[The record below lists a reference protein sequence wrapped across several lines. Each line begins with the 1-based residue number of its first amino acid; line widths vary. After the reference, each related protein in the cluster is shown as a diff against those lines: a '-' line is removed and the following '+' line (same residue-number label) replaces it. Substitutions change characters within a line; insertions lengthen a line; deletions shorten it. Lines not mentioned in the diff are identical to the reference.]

1 MISKPKILIIRLS
14 SIGDIVLTTP
24 VIRAIS
30 QQLDVEVHFLSKPA
44 FFRVLVHNPYIDVL
58 HSYEDRESLKEIDFE
73 AVIDLHHN
81 LKTYFL
87 KRTLKGKHSS
97 FFKLNIEK
105 WLLTTFKINLL
116 PNKHIVDRYFEAASF
131 LGVKNDGKGLDYF
144 IPPDTKLPPLYSE
157 LKNNAYIAF
166 VIGGQHAT
174 KILPAHKVIEV
185 LSKIP
190 FPFVLVGGP
199 EDKQRGE
206 EIIASLDRGI
216 NACGS
221 LSLDQSALLAKNARL
236 VITNDTGMMHISAA
250 FSKDIISVWGNTA
263 PAFGMHPYL
272 AKEGSTMV
280 ENANLWCRP
289 CSKIGYKKCPLGHFK
304 CMNDI
309 DTNEIALLCEKS
321 F

>member
-1 MISKPKILIIRLS
+1 MSSKSKILIIRLS

-58 HSYEDRESLKEIDFE
+58 HSYDDRESLKEIDFD
-73 AVIDLHHN
+73 AVIDLHNN
-81 LKTYFL
+81 LKTFLL
-87 KRTLKGKHSS
+87 KRNLKGKHSS

-105 WLLTTFKINLL
+105 WLLTTFKINRL
-116 PNKHIVDRYFEAASF
+116 PNKHIVDRYLDAVAF

-144 IPPDTKLPPLYSE
+144 IPDGTQLPASFSD
-157 LKNNAYIAF
+157 LKDNAYIAF
-166 VIGGQHAT
+166 VIGGQHST

-185 LSKIP
+185 LSKISY
-190 FPFVLVGGP
+190 PFVLVGGP

-206 EIIASLDRGI
+206 EIISVLDRGI
-216 NACGS
+216 NACGF
-221 LSLDQSALLAKNARL
+221 LTLDQSSLLVKNARL

-263 PAFGMHPYL
+263 PVFGMHPYL
-272 AKEGSTMV
+272 ANERSTMV
-280 ENANLWCRP
+280 ENVDLWCRP
-289 CSKIGYKKCPLGHFK
+289 CSKIGYSKCPLGHFK
-304 CMNDI
+304 CMNEI
-309 DTNEIALLCEKS
+309 DANEIVKLCEKS